1 MVLSYIKK
9 VQQIKKRS
17 METKKNRRE
26 WWQARLQPSTPLFI
40 SIILAIFIFAFGC
53 LGWYLFSSVDIS
65 DLEISSIETKRT
77 CITDSLQLYEI
88 HSVQKVKIED
98 DFIVLPANFEDTVF
112 LISKNERKFIEKNVA
127 VKSTIS
133 LIAEH
138 GTIIKEEK
146 LEKTDLK
153 SLKQLGK
160 FKWLFTILPKIT
172 GVGFFILCVVLAF
185 PTLLSFLVWAEE
197 RKTYRRENWGKR
209 NFYLK
214 SWLSMSSAFYCLIKN
229 LKIDL
234 WLKINNYI
242 M

>member
-1 MVLSYIKK
+1 M
-9 VQQIKKRS
+9 
-17 METKKNRRE
+17 
-26 WWQARLQPSTPLFI
+26 
-40 SIILAIFIFAFGC
+40 
-53 LGWYLFSSVDIS
+53 DIS

-133 LIAEH
+133 LIAEQ

-197 RKTYRRENWGKR
+197 RKTYRREN
-209 NFYLK
+209 
-214 SWLSMSSAFYCLIKN
+214 
-229 LKIDL
+229 
-234 WLKINNYI
+234 
-242 M
+242 